1 MYSEEVVVGSQL
13 VCHCVILCAK
23 DISDG
28 IETVLT
34 NRREK
39 EVVDID
45 EDTIEGIVARPGERT
60 SIVRVS
66 GKSN

>member
-34 NRREK
+34 N
-39 EVVDID
+39 ID